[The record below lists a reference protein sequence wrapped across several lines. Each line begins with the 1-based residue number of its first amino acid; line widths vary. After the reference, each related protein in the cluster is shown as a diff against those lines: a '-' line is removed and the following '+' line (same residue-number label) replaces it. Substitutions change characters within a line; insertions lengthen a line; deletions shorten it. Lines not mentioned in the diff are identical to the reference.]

1 MKMLDRLVRFRQRLV
16 EFSAT
21 HPRFVLG
28 VTLVLTVAFGL
39 QFPKIRIDTDPKN
52 MLPETS
58 QVRRYNDQ
66 VEGWFGLHPDVIV
79 VGIRNE
85 RGLFNTGSLR
95 RIERITD
102 EILSLPGVVA
112 RDVIGL
118 PTVDD
123 VTVDG
128 EALRAQPLLGRVP
141 ESEEDLA
148 ALKKQITSNPLVV
161 NRLVSA
167 DGKMSAIYVPIEKG
181 ANGKIVADRI
191 KEIVSAE
198 KDPERF
204 FVAGD
209 PVARDTFGI
218 EMFRQMAWFSPLAG
232 MVMMVA
238 LYFMFRSAILVIA
251 NMAVAMISIIWA
263 MGLFIGLGV
272 PIHIM
277 ASMAPVFLMAIS
289 TDTVHIFNEFYF
301 RYKDIRDKREAILQ
315 TMEATGAP
323 IAYSD
328 LTTAVGFA
336 SLAVGPIVPVK
347 IFGLLVA
354 FGTLVVLLM
363 SFTLVPALMAL
374 MKEERIERVNLR
386 KDPGGVVSRL
396 LYGVG
401 RFATGRKTAVVL
413 AGALLIAVSAV
424 GIARIRVNN
433 NMIHWFK
440 AGSDVRKADRVLNE
454 NLGGTASLYLVADAK
469 DERGIADPRVLR
481 SLEGIQKEMEKQYP
495 VGKTISVAD
504 YVKRV
509 NRVLH
514 DDDPAYETIPDSR
527 ETIGQY
533 LLLFNMAAKPRDLNN
548 VIDYPY
554 RKANVVVQ
562 LQSWDAVDTK
572 ALLEKIRGDLR
583 ANPIPGVEIRP
594 AGIAYFNMVWNDE
607 VLGGM
612 LSGFIASCVLVFV
625 LLVLAYRSF
634 WWGIVSFLPLFFTIV
649 LIYGVVGFVGKDL
662 DMPISVLSTLSLGL
676 AVDFAIHFVSRFR
689 QRYGETKDVQEALLW
704 TVARPGKGILRN
716 SVLFASGFAA
726 MIFASLTP
734 YITVGI
740 FMMAIMLL
748 SAAATILLLPSLI
761 VLFSRLLTKGA

>member
-1 MKMLDRLVRFRQRLV
+1 
-16 EFSAT
+16 SAT

-198 KDPERF
+198 KGPERF

-263 MGLFIGLGV
+263 LGLFIGLGV

-301 RYKDIRDKREAILQ
+301 RYKDIRDKREAVLQ

-328 LTTAVGFA
+328 LTTAAGFA

-354 FGTLVVLLM
+354 FGTLVILLM

-386 KDPGGVVSRL
+386 KDPGGVVSRW

-440 AGSDVRKADRVLNE
+440 TGSEVRKADRILNE
-454 NLGGTASLYLVADAK
+454 SLGGTASLYLVADAK
-469 DERGIADPRVLR
+469 DDGGIADPRVLQ
-481 SLEGIQKEMEKQYP
+481 SLDGLQKEIEKQYP
-495 VGKTISVAD
+495 VGKTVSVAD

-514 DDDPAYETIPDSR
+514 DDDPAYETVPDSR

-533 LLLFNMAAKPRDLNN
+533 LLLFSMAAKARDLNN

-562 LQSWDAVDTK
+562 LKSWDAVDTK

-594 AGIAYFNMVWNDE
+594 AGIAY
-607 VLGGM
+607 
-612 LSGFIASCVLVFV
+612 
-625 LLVLAYRSF
+625 
-634 WWGIVSFLPLFFTIV
+634 
-649 LIYGVVGFVGKDL
+649 
-662 DMPISVLSTLSLGL
+662 
-676 AVDFAIHFVSRFR
+676 
-689 QRYGETKDVQEALLW
+689 
-704 TVARPGKGILRN
+704 
-716 SVLFASGFAA
+716 
-726 MIFASLTP
+726 
-734 YITVGI
+734 
-740 FMMAIMLL
+740 
-748 SAAATILLLPSLI
+748 
-761 VLFSRLLTKGA
+761 

>member
-1 MKMLDRLVRFRQRLV
+1 MLEHLVRLRQRLV
-16 EFSAT
+16 GLSITYPRVVVGAT
-21 HPRFVLG
+21 L
-28 VTLVLTVAFGL
+28 LLTVAFGL

-85 RGLFNTGSLR
+85 GGLFNTESLR
-95 RIERITD
+95 RIEGITD
-102 EILSLPGVVA
+102 EILKLPGVVA
-112 RDVIGL
+112 RDVISL

-128 EALRAQPLLGRVP
+128 ETLRAQPLLDRVP
-141 ESEEDLA
+141 ESEEGLA
-148 ALKKQITSNPLVV
+148 ALKKRLTGNPLVLE
-161 NRLVSA
+161 RLVSA
-167 DGKMSAIYVPIEKG
+167 DGKVSALYVPIEKG
-181 ANGKIVADRI
+181 ANGKEIADKIRKI
-191 KEIVSAE
+191 AAAK
-198 KDPERF
+198 KGPEQF
-204 FVAGD
+204 FFAGD

-218 EMFRQMAWFSPLAG
+218 EMFRQMAYFSPLAG

-238 LYFMFRSAILVIA
+238 LYFMFRSATLVIA
-251 NMAVAMISIIWA
+251 NMGVAMISIIWA
-263 MGLFIGLGV
+263 MGFFIGLGV

-277 ASMAPVFLMAIS
+277 ASMGPVFLMAIS

-301 RYKDIRDKREAILQ
+301 RYKDVHDKREAILQ
-315 TMEATGAP
+315 TMETTAAP

-328 LTTAVGFA
+328 LTTAAGFA

-374 MKEERIERVNLR
+374 MNEERIERVNLK
-386 KDPGGVVSRL
+386 KDPGGVISRWL
-396 LYGVG
+396 SGVG
-401 RFATGRKTAVVL
+401 RFAAGRRTAVVL
-413 AGALLIAVSAV
+413 AGALLLAVSAV

-440 AGSDVRKADRVLNE
+440 AGSDVREADRVLNDS
-454 NLGGTASLYLVADAK
+454 LGGTASLYLVADAK
-469 DERGIADPRVLR
+469 EDGGIADPRVLR
-481 SLEGIQKEMEKQYP
+481 SLEGLQKAIEKRYP
-495 VGKTISVAD
+495 VGKTVSVAD
-504 YVKRV
+504 YVKRI

-514 DDDPAYETIPDSR
+514 NDDPAYETIPDSR

-533 LLLFNMAAKPRDLNN
+533 LLLFNMATKPRDLNN

-562 LQSWDAVDTK
+562 LRSWDAVDTK
-572 ALLEKIRGDLR
+572 ALLEKIRGNLR
-583 ANPIPGVEIRP
+583 ADPIPGVEIRP

-607 VLGGM
+607 VLWGM

-716 SVLFASGFAA
+716 AVLFASGFIA
-726 MIFASLTP
+726 MVFASLTP

-761 VLFSRLLTKGA
+761 VLFSRRLTKEV

>member
-1 MKMLDRLVRFRQRLV
+1 MLKTLIRLRRRLV
-16 EFSAT
+16 ELSAT
-21 HPRFVLG
+21 HPRFVVGL
-28 VTLVLTVAFGL
+28 TLLLTVAFGL
-39 QFPKIRIDTDPKN
+39 QYPKIRIDTDPKN

-58 QVRRYNDQ
+58 QVRQYNDQ

-85 RGLFNTGSLR
+85 GGLFNPESLR
-95 RIERITD
+95 RIERITG
-102 EILSLPGVVA
+102 EILKLPGVVA
-112 RDVIGL
+112 RDVISL

-128 EALRAQPLLGRVP
+128 ETLRAQPLLGRVP
-141 ESEEDLA
+141 ERAEDID
-148 ALKKQITSNPLVV
+148 ALRKQITGNPLVV

-167 DGKMSAIYVPIEKG
+167 DGKVSAVYVPIEKG
-181 ANGKIVADRI
+181 ANGKVTADRI
-191 KEIVSAE
+191 RKIVAAE
-198 KDPERF
+198 KGPEQYF
-204 FVAGD
+204 LAGD

-218 EMFRQMAWFSPLAG
+218 EMFRQMAYFSPLAG

-238 LYFMFRSAILVIA
+238 LYFMFRSATLVIA
-251 NMAVAMISIIWA
+251 NMGVAMISIIWA

-277 ASMAPVFLMAIS
+277 ASMSPVFLMAIS

-301 RYKDIRDKREAILQ
+301 RYKEVGNKREAILH
-315 TMEATGAP
+315 TMEATGTP
-323 IAYSD
+323 IVYSD
-328 LTTAVGFA
+328 LTTAAGFA

-347 IFGLLVA
+347 IFGLLVG

-374 MKEERIERVNLR
+374 MKEERIGRVNLK
-386 KDPGGVVSRL
+386 KDPGGVVSRW

-401 RFATGRKTAVVL
+401 RFATSRKTAVVL

-440 AGSDVRKADRVLNE
+440 AGSEVRKADRVLNE
-454 NLGGTASLYLVADAK
+454 SMGGTATLYLVADAK
-469 DERGIADPRVLR
+469 EDGGIAEPAVLR
-481 SLEGIQKEMEKQYP
+481 SLEGLQKEIEKQYP
-495 VGKTISVAD
+495 AGKTVSVAD

-514 DDDPAYETIPDSR
+514 NDDPAYEAIPDSR

-554 RKANVVVQ
+554 RKANMFVQ
-562 LQSWDAVDTK
+562 LKSWDAVDTE
-572 ALLEKIRGDLR
+572 ALLEKIRAGIR
-583 ANPIPGVEIRP
+583 ANPIPGVDLRP
-594 AGIAYFNMVWNDE
+594 AGIAYFNMVWNDD
-607 VLGGM
+607 VLWGM
-612 LSGFIASCVLVFV
+612 LSGFIASCVLVLF

-634 WWGIVSFLPLFFTIV
+634 WWGMVSAIPLFFTIV

-676 AVDFAIHFVSRFR
+676 AVDFAIHFASRFR
-689 QRYGETKDVQEALLW
+689 QRYGETQDVEEALLW
-704 TVARPGKGILRN
+704 TVSRPGKGILRN
-716 SVLFASGFAA
+716 AVLFASGFTA
-726 MIFASLTP
+726 MVFASLTP

-761 VLFSRLLTKGA
+761 VLFRRQLTKEA

>member
-1 MKMLDRLVRFRQRLV
+1 MLDRLTRFRQRLV

-21 HPRFVLG
+21 HPRFVVGL
-28 VTLVLTVAFGL
+28 TLLLTVAFGL

-66 VEGWFGLHPDVIV
+66 VEGWFGLQPDVIV
-79 VGIRNE
+79 VGIRNDG
-85 RGLFNTGSLR
+85 GLFNPESLR
-95 RIERITD
+95 RIEQITN
-102 EILSLPGVVA
+102 EILKLPGVVA
-112 RDVIGL
+112 RDVISL

-128 EALRAQPLLGRVP
+128 ETLRAQPLLDRLP
-141 ESEEDLA
+141 EREEGLA
-148 ALKKQITSNPLVV
+148 ALKKQMTGNPLVV

-167 DGKMSAIYVPIEKG
+167 DGKVSALYVPIEKG
-181 ANGKIVADRI
+181 ANGKEIADRI
-191 KEIVSAE
+191 RKVVTAE
-198 KDPERF
+198 NGPEQYF
-204 FVAGD
+204 LAGD

-218 EMFRQMAWFSPLAG
+218 EMFRQMGWFSPLAG
-232 MVMMVA
+232 VVMMAA
-238 LYFMFRSAILVIA
+238 LYFMFRSATLVVA
-251 NMAVAMISIIWA
+251 NMGVAMISIVWA
-263 MGLFIGLGV
+263 MGFFIGLGV

-277 ASMAPVFLMAIS
+277 ASMSPVFLMAIS
-289 TDTVHIFNEFYF
+289 TDTVHIFNEFHF
-301 RYKDIRDKREAILQ
+301 RYKDVRDKREAILQ
-315 TMEATGAP
+315 TMEATGTP
-323 IAYSD
+323 IVYSD
-328 LTTAVGFA
+328 LTTAAGFA

-347 IFGLLVA
+347 IFGLLVG
-354 FGTLVVLLM
+354 FGTLVILLM

-374 MKEERIERVNLR
+374 MKEERIERMNLK
-386 KDPGGVVSRL
+386 KDPGGVVSRW

-401 RFATGRKTAVVL
+401 RFAMGRRTAVVL
-413 AGALLIAVSAV
+413 VGALLVAVSAV

-440 AGSDVRKADRVLNE
+440 AGSDVRKADRILNE
-454 NLGGTASLYLVADAK
+454 SMGGTATLYLVADAK
-469 DERGIADPRVLR
+469 EDGGIADPKVLR
-481 SLEGIQKEMEKQYP
+481 SLEGLQKEIEKRYP
-495 VGKTISVAD
+495 VGKTVSVAD

-514 DDDPAYETIPDSR
+514 DDDPVHETVPDSR
-527 ETIGQY
+527 ETIAQY

-572 ALLEKIRGDLR
+572 ALLGKIRGDLR
-583 ANPIPGVEIRP
+583 ANPIPGVAIQP

-607 VLGGM
+607 VLWGM
-612 LSGFIASCVLVFV
+612 LSGFLASCVLVFV

-634 WWGIVSFLPLFFTIV
+634 WWGIASFLPLFFTIV

-676 AVDFAIHFVSRFR
+676 AVDFAIHFASRFR
-689 QRYGETKDVQEALLW
+689 QRYAETNDVQAALLW

-716 SVLFASGFAA
+716 AVLFASGFAV
-726 MIFASLTP
+726 MVFASLTP

-748 SAAATILLLPSLI
+748 SAAATILLLPALV
-761 VLFSRLLTKGA
+761 VLFPRLLTKGT

>member
-1 MKMLDRLVRFRQRLV
+1 MLKRLTRFRQGLV
-16 EFSAT
+16 EFSAAR
-21 HPRFVLG
+21 PRLVVGL
-28 VTLVLTVAFGL
+28 TLLLTVAFGL
-39 QFPKIRIDTDPKN
+39 QFPKVRIDTDPKN

-58 QVRRYNDQ
+58 QVRRYNDR

-85 RGLFNTGSLR
+85 EGLFNPESLR
-95 RIERITD
+95 RIERITE
-102 EILSLPGVVA
+102 EILSMPGVVA
-112 RDVIGL
+112 RDVISL

-123 VTVDG
+123 VIVDG
-128 EALRAQPLLGRVP
+128 ETLRTQPLLGDVP
-141 ESEEDLA
+141 EHREGLA
-148 ALKKQITSNPLVV
+148 ALRKQVTGNALVV
-161 NRLVSA
+161 DRLVSA
-167 DGKMSAIYVPIEKG
+167 DGKLTALYVPIEKG
-181 ANGKIVADRI
+181 ANGKVVADRI
-191 KEIVSAE
+191 RNIVAAE
-198 KDPERF
+198 KGPEQYF
-204 FVAGD
+204 FAGD

-232 MVMMVA
+232 MVMMAA
-238 LYFMFRSAILVIA
+238 LYFMFRNATLVLA
-251 NMAVAMISIIWA
+251 NMGVAMISIVWA

-289 TDTVHIFNEFYF
+289 TDTVHVFNEFFF
-301 RYKDIRDKREAILQ
+301 RYQDVRDKRAAILQ
-315 TMEATGAP
+315 TMEATATP
-323 IAYSD
+323 ITYSD
-328 LTTAVGFA
+328 LTTAAGFA

-354 FGTLVVLLM
+354 FGTLVILLM
-363 SFTLVPALMAL
+363 SFTLVPALLAL
-374 MKEERIERVNLR
+374 MKEERIERVSLR
-386 KDPGGVVSRL
+386 KDPGGLVSRWL
-396 LYGVG
+396 SGVG

-413 AGALLIAVSAV
+413 AGALLVAVSAV

-440 AGSDVRKADRVLNE
+440 TGSEVRRADRVLNE
-454 NLGGTASLYLVADAK
+454 NMGGNAPLYLVAVAK
-469 DERGIADPRVLR
+469 DEGGIADPRVLR
-481 SLEGIQKEMEKQYP
+481 SLERLQDGIERRYP
-495 VGKTISVAD
+495 VGKTVSVAD

-514 DDDPAYETIPDSR
+514 DDDPAYETVPASR

-533 LLLFNMAAKPRDLNN
+533 LLLFSMSAKPRDLNN

-554 RKANVVVQ
+554 SKANVIVQ
-562 LQSWDAVDTK
+562 LKSWDAVDTK
-572 ALLEKIRGDLR
+572 ALLETVRADLR

-607 VLGGM
+607 VLWGM
-612 LSGFIASCVLVFV
+612 LSGFLASCVLVLF
-625 LLVLAYRSF
+625 LLILAYRSF
-634 WWGIVSFLPLFFTIV
+634 WWGIVSSIPLFLTV
-649 LIYGVVGFVGKDL
+649 VCIYGVVGFIGKDL

-676 AVDFAIHFVSRFR
+676 AVDFAIHFASRFR
-689 QRYGETKDVQEALLW
+689 QRYGETKDVAEALLW

-716 SVLFASGFAA
+716 AVLFASGFAV
-726 MIFASLTP
+726 MIFAALTP

-748 SAAATILLLPSLI
+748 SAAATILFLPAL
-761 VLFSRLLTKGA
+761 VALFPRRLTK

>member
-1 MKMLDRLVRFRQRLV
+1 MLDRLVRFRQRLV

-112 RDVIGL
+112 RDVISL

-128 EALRAQPLLGRVP
+128 DTLRAQPLLGRVP
-141 ESEEDLA
+141 EREEGLA

-198 KDPERF
+198 KGPERF

-328 LTTAVGFA
+328 LTTAAGFA

-354 FGTLVVLLM
+354 FGTLVILLM

-386 KDPGGVVSRL
+386 KDPGGVVSRW

-440 AGSDVRKADRVLNE
+440 AGSEVRKADRILNE
-454 NLGGTASLYLVADAK
+454 SLGGTASLYLVADAK
-469 DERGIADPRVLR
+469 DDGGIADPRVLR
-481 SLEGIQKEMEKQYP
+481 SLDGLQKEIEKQYP
-495 VGKTISVAD
+495 VGKTVSVAD

-514 DDDPAYETIPDSR
+514 DDDPAYETVPDSR

-533 LLLFNMAAKPRDLNN
+533 LLLFSMAAKARDLNN

-562 LQSWDAVDTK
+562 LKSWDAVDTK

-607 VLGGM
+607 VLWGM

-634 WWGIVSFLPLFFTIV
+634 WWGVVSFLPLFFTIV

-726 MIFASLTP
+726 MIFAALTP

-761 VLFSRLLTKGA
+761 VLFPRRLTKET